1 MSELEITHT
10 DSRFGPQAPNASAEL
25 LCEYLKTK
33 LTKQVMLN
41 QFTFPFH
48 ELNSTL
54 YFLEKKK
61 KIKSQS
67 HVYMCSLE
75 IITKCTLS
83 VVKEME
89 CCLFLSDLK
98 LNE

>member
-41 QFTFPFH
+41 QFTFPFN

-54 YFLEKKK
+54 YFLEREKKSSLNHMFICVLWKLLLNVHSVLLK
-61 KIKSQS
+61 KW
-67 HVYMCSLE
+67 
-75 IITKCTLS
+75 S
-83 VVKEME
+83 VVY
-89 CCLFLSDLK
+89 F
-98 LNE
+98 